1 MPILSAH
8 KLTKEFADR
17 VLIQSAD
24 FALEKGDIVGFIG
37 ANGVGKTTLF
47 RMIIGGE
54 NPSGGE
60 IIKASGIKIG
70 YLEQHVSVSSEKS
83 AYEETLS
90 VFDNLISLEQKLES
104 INQTLLK
111 SSDTS
116 LIEEQLRLTEIF
128 QKQGGLT
135 YQNRTYAVL
144 TGLGFT
150 PEQIRLP
157 VSSLSGGQRSKLG
170 LAKLLLCDNDL
181 ILLDEPTNHL
191 DIDSIIWLEEFIKSF
206 SGAAIIISHDR
217 FFLDQVSTKTMELEN
232 KKIYFSNGNFSRYE
246 ELKKERLLAESREYE
261 NKVKEIHRIEGII
274 EQQRRWNREKNI
286 KTAES
291 KQKQI
296 DRIEKTLVKPESET
310 HQIYIDFPVAN
321 QSGSRVL
328 TVENEQCRFSEKLLY
343 KNVSFEI
350 LKGERVC
357 LIGANGAGKTTLIK
371 RILAS
376 EGENVSFGVGVKVG
390 YFDQFQESIS
400 PKLTP
405 FEQIHSAYPNM
416 TDTAVRNALAAFEF
430 KGDDVFKQNSA
441 LSGGEKAKLS
451 ICSLV
456 LSGKNFLIL
465 DEPTNHLDL
474 YSRKALEEALM
485 AYKGTLLI
493 ISHDR
498 YFINK
503 IADKVIFLEN
513 NGTTV
518 IKGNYDELLRVL
530 DKRSGAILEEKTT
543 IQKEQRGKEQYL
555 LNKQRQSEIRKLETA
570 VKRAEEEIA
579 RLEKEAEDL
588 KASTLEAVTDFAK
601 LSELTTL
608 LEENEKSLEE
618 QINLWE
624 AKSEELFLL
633 KQEN

>member
-116 LIEEQLRLTEIF
+116 LIEEQLRLTESF

-405 FEQIHSAYPNM
+405 FEQIHSVYPNM